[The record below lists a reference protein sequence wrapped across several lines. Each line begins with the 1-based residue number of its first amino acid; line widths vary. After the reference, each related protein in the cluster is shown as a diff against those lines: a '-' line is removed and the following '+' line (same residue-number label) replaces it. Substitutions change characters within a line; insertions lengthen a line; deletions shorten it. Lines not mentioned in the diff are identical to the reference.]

1 MDAGAP
7 GEPPKDAGK
16 DKEKDA
22 PTPSAEAVVNA
33 KPPRDQRDAPL
44 RKLTTGLLGTYKL
57 INQRYYEAKKARQ
70 ARSRSEEYQVT
81 PGDVLGGHYK
91 VDESLGKG
99 SFGQVVSA
107 TDQRNGAKVAVKVI
121 KNKDAFR
128 RQARTEIRLLEL
140 LNKKDPDDQWCIGA
154 CVMRAPPRQTTP
166 CPLFPAPHAPPSLSA
181 APCGVTHAAPALSS
195 TAACSALPGDV
206 RPRRP
211 HVHRL

>member
-1 MDAGAP
+1 MDTSTP
-7 GEPPKDAGK
+7 SDPPKDGGK
-16 DKEKDA
+16 DAKDVEKT
-22 PTPSAEAVVNA
+22 PTAEVAT

-57 INQRYYEAKKARQ
+57 INQRYYEAKKQRQ
-70 ARSRSEEYQVT
+70 ARSKAEEYQVT

-107 TDQRNGAKVAVKVI
+107 TDTRNGAKVAVKVI

-154 CVMRAPPRQTTP
+154 CPA
-166 CPLFPAPHAPPSLSA
+166 FPVACALAALVQHA
-181 APCGVTHAAPALSS
+181 
-195 TAACSALPGDV
+195 
-206 RPRRP
+206 
-211 HVHRL
+211 